1 VGRPFRAA
9 AAFSGGVHSSLID
22 TETGE
27 ILMKIAFCIAFAGV
41 LANALQSRAQ
51 TRSPLAHLLTE
62 ALQNNSDLRAAAHSW
77 QAATHVRAQAAALPD
92 PQFTVQEFSVG
103 SPKPFAGFTTSNF
116 AYIGIGASQELPFP
130 GKRALKGKAAEA
142 AADTRRAQIAVLQAS
157 IAEQLKTAYF
167 RLAYLQQTLAL
178 LETSRTTLTQVI
190 ESEVARYGA
199 GGGSQTSVLKA
210 QLERTKLV
218 REITMHH
225 EEMARTEANLKQ
237 LLHRSQDS
245 PDIVAEDL
253 APTPLRYT
261 APQLLAFVRNQNPEI
276 RMEGNSV
283 AAQNAQLKSAGR
295 QGKPDFN
302 IGYMYQRTG
311 LDFPSYYMLTFGI
324 TLPRRSRVRAEV
336 AEAAESVAAG
346 KEHLDA
352 ALQQQLADAQKQ
364 YVAATSSAEL
374 LTEYRDGL
382 IPQADAVFQ
391 AGLAGYKS
399 NRESLD
405 SVLASFNEGLE
416 LKRNYQQTLFDH
428 EVAIARLES
437 LTGQVLR

>member
-1 VGRPFRAA
+1 
-9 AAFSGGVHSSLID
+9 
-22 TETGE
+22 
-27 ILMKIAFCIAFAGV
+27 MKIAFYLACASV
-41 LANALQSRAQ
+41 LACALPACAQ
-51 TRSPLAHLLTE
+51 TSSPLAQLLTE
-62 ALQNNSDLRAAAHSW
+62 ALQNNPDLRSAAHAW

-142 AADTRRAQIAVLQAS
+142 AADTRHAEIGVLQAS
-157 IAEQLKTAYF
+157 IAEQIKTAYF

-178 LETSRTTLTQVI
+178 LETSRATLTQVI
-190 ESEVARYGA
+190 ESEIARYGA
-199 GGGSQTSVLKA
+199 GGGSQTSALKA

-225 EEMARTEANLKQ
+225 EEVARTEADLKQ

-245 PDIVAEDL
+245 PDIIAEDL
-253 APTPLRYT
+253 TPTPLHYT
-261 APQLLAFVRNQNPEI
+261 SQQLLAFVRNQNPEI
-276 RMEGNSV
+276 RMEGNSL
-283 AAQNAQLKSAGR
+283 AAQNAQLKSAER
-295 QGKPDFN
+295 QGKPDFS

-311 LDFPSYYMLTFGI
+311 LDFPSYYMFTFGI

-336 AEAAESVAAG
+336 AQAAESVAAA

-364 YVAATSSAEL
+364 YVAVMSSAEL

-399 NRESLD
+399 NREPLD
-405 SVLASFNEGLE
+405 SVLAAFNEGLE
-416 LKRNYQQTLFDH
+416 LKRGYRQATLDH
-428 EVAIARLES
+428 EIAIARLES